1 MESANQFLKV
11 FRVQTRRW
19 LFVVLVVAVT
29 HLLFQSLLLP
39 YGKAL
44 RSLMPDSEVGV
55 HDESGLPALKSFSKS
70 VMVRNPLT
78 VNASDLMSD
87 SVFKGSLEDDED
99 SKFGSD
105 TGDDSGLREV
115 DGDTNNGIVS
125 EGKGQDNP
133 IELVTDREVDDDSVA
148 ENVKDL
154 NDLSELEIER
164 IGENSATVEPAGEA
178 KQSLPLKQIVQPNLE
193 IVSDGVPEQHTSQ
206 SIANIGGEK
215 TLSIVSP
222 LTNIT
227 HLKTEESNASSAARS
242 AVPKSDIA
250 TSVNISALIGSP
262 GKKKMRC
269 NMPPKTVTSIF
280 EMNDI
285 LMRHHRSS
293 RAMRPRWSSVRD
305 KEVLAAKT
313 EIEKA
318 SVSVSDQELHAPLFR
333 NVSMFK
339 RSYEL
344 MDRTLK
350 VYVYRDGKKPI
361 FHQPILK
368 GLYASEGWFMKL
380 MEGNKHFAVK
390 DPRKAHLFY
399 MPFSS
404 RMLEYALYV
413 RNSHNRTNLRQY
425 LKEYAESIAAK
436 YRYWNRTGGADHFLV
451 ACHDWAP
458 YETRHH
464 MEHCIK
470 ALCNA
475 DVTAGFKLGRD
486 VSLPETYVRSARN
499 PLRDL
504 GGKPPSQRHILA
516 FYADLWSNA
525 SWSCKQN
532 ELHPTHEE
540 QQILYLPQGL

>member
-1 MESANQFLKV
+1 M
-11 FRVQTRRW
+11 
-19 LFVVLVVAVT
+19 
-29 HLLFQSLLLP
+29 
-39 YGKAL
+39 
-44 RSLMPDSEVGV
+44 
-55 HDESGLPALKSFSKS
+55 
-70 VMVRNPLT
+70 
-78 VNASDLMSD
+78 
-87 SVFKGSLEDDED
+87 
-99 SKFGSD
+99 
-105 TGDDSGLREV
+105 
-115 DGDTNNGIVS
+115 
-125 EGKGQDNP
+125 
-133 IELVTDREVDDDSVA
+133 
-148 ENVKDL
+148 
-154 NDLSELEIER
+154 SELEIER
-164 IGENSATVEPAGEA
+164 IGENSSTGDPASEA
-178 KQSLPLKQIVQPNLE
+178 KQSVPLEQIVQPNLE
-193 IVSDGVPEQHTSQ
+193 ILPDSMPEQRTSQ
-206 SIANIGGEK
+206 SLANIGGK
-215 TLSIVSP
+215 KDLSIVAPS
-222 LTNIT
+222 NIT
-227 HLKTEESNASSAARS
+227 HLNTEVSNASSAVSS

-250 TSVNISALIGSP
+250 TSLNISAMIGTP

-269 NMPPKTVTSIF
+269 NMPPNTITSIF

-285 LMRHHRSS
+285 LMRHRRSS

-305 KEVLAAKT
+305 MEVLAART

-318 SVSVSDQELHAPLFR
+318 SVLVNDQELYAPLFR

-380 MEGNKHFAVK
+380 MEGNKHFVVK

-425 LKEYAESIAAK
+425 LKDYAKSIAAK

-516 FYADLWSNA
+516 FYAGNLHGYLRPILLKYWKDKDPDMKIFGPMPPGVASKMNYIQHMKSSKYCICPKGYEVNSPRVVESIFYECVPVIISDNFVPPFYEVLNWEAFSVIIAEKDIPNLKDILLSIPEKKYFRMQLAVRKLQRHFLWHAKPEKYDLFHMT
-525 SWSCKQN
+525 
-532 ELHPTHEE
+532 LHSIWYNRVY
-540 QQILYLPQGL
+540 QIKRR

>member
-55 HDESGLPALKSFSKS
+55 HDESGLLALKSFSKS

-87 SVFKGSLEDDED
+87 SVFKGSVEDDED
-99 SKFGSD
+99 SKLGSD
-105 TGDDSGLREV
+105 TGDDSWPREV

-148 ENVKDL
+148 ENVEDL

-178 KQSLPLKQIVQPNLE
+178 KPSLPLKQIVQPNLE

-227 HLKTEESNASSAARS
+227 HLKTEASNASSAASS

-250 TSVNISALIGSP
+250 TSVNISAMIGSP

-285 LMRHHRSS
+285 LMRHRRSS
-293 RAMRPRWSSVRD
+293 RAMV
-305 KEVLAAKT
+305 
-313 EIEKA
+313 
-318 SVSVSDQELHAPLFR
+318 
-333 NVSMFK
+333 
-339 RSYEL
+339 
-344 MDRTLK
+344 
-350 VYVYRDGKKPI
+350 
-361 FHQPILK
+361 
-368 GLYASEGWFMKL
+368 
-380 MEGNKHFAVK
+380 
-390 DPRKAHLFY
+390 
-399 MPFSS
+399 
-404 RMLEYALYV
+404 
-413 RNSHNRTNLRQY
+413 
-425 LKEYAESIAAK
+425 
-436 YRYWNRTGGADHFLV
+436 
-451 ACHDWAP
+451 
-458 YETRHH
+458 
-464 MEHCIK
+464 
-470 ALCNA
+470 
-475 DVTAGFKLGRD
+475 
-486 VSLPETYVRSARN
+486 
-499 PLRDL
+499 
-504 GGKPPSQRHILA
+504 
-516 FYADLWSNA
+516 
-525 SWSCKQN
+525 
-532 ELHPTHEE
+532 
-540 QQILYLPQGL
+540 